1 MKEQNKILTYM
12 QNQKSSMQ
20 NSSKNVNKNQ
30 NQYSE
35 KDYWE
40 GRVPDELF
48 EEYLNKYGYE
58 YTPPVD
64 RNEST

>member
-1 MKEQNKILTYM
+1 M

-20 NSSKNVNKNQ
+20 NHQKREQES
-30 NQYSE
+30 NQYSK

-58 YTPPVD
+58 YP
-64 RNEST
+64 